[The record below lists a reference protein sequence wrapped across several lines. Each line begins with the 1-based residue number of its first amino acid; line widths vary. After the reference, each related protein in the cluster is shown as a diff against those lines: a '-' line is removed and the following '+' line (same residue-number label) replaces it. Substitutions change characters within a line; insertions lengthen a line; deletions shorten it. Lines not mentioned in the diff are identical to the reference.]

1 MHDQGISHRDLKPE
15 NILLCSKENKETL
28 IKVTD
33 FGLSKFF
40 DATTVL
46 KTFCG
51 TPNYLAPEVLT
62 SKGEGSYT
70 NKVDNWSL
78 GVILYICLAGY
89 HPFNEDGKV
98 PLETQIRKGSYTFPP
113 DYWSSV
119 SKDAIDLVKNL
130 LNVDPDKRFTLDQV
144 LNHKWIKNDKNLK
157 KLAEKIMTGNKVET
171 SSVTKDEKPNLK
183 RNLNDKTDSDLF
195 SDDFFDDDSN
205 STKRLKTS
213 NSDSTEKSSE
223 FP

>member
-1 MHDQGISHRDLKPE
+1 M
-15 NILLCSKENKETL
+15 
-28 IKVTD
+28 
-33 FGLSKFF
+33 
-40 DATTVL
+40 
-46 KTFCG
+46 
-51 TPNYLAPEVLT
+51 
-62 SKGEGSYT
+62 
-70 NKVDNWSL
+70 
-78 GVILYICLAGY
+78 
-89 HPFNEDGKV
+89 
-98 PLETQIRKGSYTFPP
+98 
-113 DYWSSV
+113 
-119 SKDAIDLVKNL
+119 
-130 LNVDPDKRFTLDQV
+130 DPDKRFTLDQV